1 LFVAAASGDVYSA
14 LLWYQSPKIWVCV
27 SVVCFCVGVS
37 GSIFCVIKQAQP
49 YGMGRSGLVLFAPQG
64 RDQYFI
70 EGIVVALWTIGAAL
84 SYALMNY
91 ATRLRFPV
99 LRHLLVLL
107 SMTLFIVLSLQIWNA
122 YIDKTGWYSLRETL
136 PVEVWS
142 YLSGSV
148 KKSSGLPKRLLRM
161 SEYWLFETKD
171 WEGFVK
177 KFNTLVVDYMKR
189 EFLGLAT
196 GAVDK

>member
-1 LFVAAASGDVYSA
+1 M
-14 LLWYQSPKIWVCV
+14 I
-27 SVVCFCVGVS
+27 
-37 GSIFCVIKQAQP
+37 
-49 YGMGRSGLVLFAPQG
+49 FAPQG

-70 EGIVVALWTIGAAL
+70 EGIIVALWTIGAAL
-84 SYALMNY
+84 SYALMSW

-99 LRHLLVLL
+99 LRHCLVILA
-107 SMTLFIVLSLQIWNA
+107 MTMFIVLSLQIWNA

-136 PVEVWS
+136 PAEVWS

-177 KFNTLVVDYMKR
+177 KFQALVVDYAKR
-189 EFLGLAT
+189 EYLGLAV
-196 GAVDK
+196 AAADK